1 MKAVLQ
7 DLTMICMVLAAT
19 ELAGRL
25 CSKNAMVNFV
35 RALAVLVLLVSAV
48 TPLFSVEWDFSQ
60 PMRKTEQAGE
70 ELSGFIQEQTAEAA
84 EVETER
90 YLQGLLAVA
99 GIEAEKIEVLTDIGE
114 DNRIVLTKVSA
125 AFAYESDA
133 QRAWALL
140 KNTLGDDIE
149 VEVQTDGR

>member
-1 MKAVLQ
+1 MKPVLQ
-7 DLTMICMVLAAT
+7 DIAAICVVLVAT
-19 ELAGRL
+19 ELVGRL

-70 ELSGFIQEQTAEAA
+70 ELSGFLQEQTAEAA
-84 EVETER
+84 ETETEN
-90 YLQGLLAVA
+90 YLQGLLAAA
-99 GIEAEKIEVLTDIGE
+99 GMKAEKIEVFTDIRE
-114 DNRIVLTKVSA
+114 DNSIVLTKVSA
-125 AFAYESDA
+125 AFAYESDS
-133 QRAWALL
+133 QRAWTLL
-140 KNTLGDDIE
+140 KNALGDDIE

>member
-1 MKAVLQ
+1 MKSILQ
-7 DLTMICMVLAAT
+7 DMAAICIVLAVT
-19 ELAGRL
+19 ELVGRL

-35 RALAVLVLLVSAV
+35 RALAVLVLLASAI
-48 TPLFSVEWDFSQ
+48 TPLFSMEWDLSQ

-84 EVETER
+84 EMEMVN
-90 YLQGLLAVA
+90 YLRGLLAAA
-99 GIEAEKIEVLTDIGE
+99 GLEAEKIEVITDIGE
-114 DNRIVLTKVSA
+114 DNSIVLTKVSA
-125 AFAYESDA
+125 AFVYENDS
-133 QRAWALL
+133 QRAWVLL

>member
-1 MKAVLQ
+1 MKSVLQ
-7 DLTMICMVLAAT
+7 DMAVICMVLAAT
-19 ELAGRL
+19 ELVGWL

-70 ELSGFIQEQTAEAA
+70 ELSGFIQEQTAGAVEA
-84 EVETER
+84 ETKN
-90 YLQGLLAVA
+90 YLQGLLAAV
-99 GIEAEKIEVLTDIGE
+99 GMKAEKIEVFTDIGE
-114 DNRIVLTKVSA
+114 DNSIVLTKVSA
-125 AFAYESDA
+125 VFAYESDS
-133 QRAWALL
+133 QRARALL
-140 KNTLGDDIE
+140 ENTLGDDIE